1 MESNT
6 TLSVSGIAVSGW
18 GTTTGSSNGFTEIGT
33 SWNIPTLSCTKIFA
47 QELEKNPL
55 LKEGF
60 KSMFSSFFR
69 EEFVKET
76 ESGKEITNEDLR
88 RIADQAAEKF
98 TDYLCKL

>member
-1 MESNT
+1 MNNIGNWTISTGTPVNNIAWDT
-6 TLSVSGIAVSGW
+6 PPPQVLTLTQRFA
-18 GTTTGSSNGFTEIGT
+18 NHLTE
-33 SWNIPTLSCTKIFA
+33 
-47 QELEKNPL
+47 NPL

-60 KSMFSSFFR
+60 KAMFSSYFR

-76 ESGKEITNEDLR
+76 KSGKEITNEDLR

>member
-6 TLSVSGIAVSGW
+6 TLLGSGLGIKGW
-18 GTTTGSSNGFTEIGT
+18 STTTGTSATTSNGRLTY
-33 SWNIPTLSCTKIFA
+33 TKMFV
-47 QELEKNPL
+47 QELENNPL

-76 ESGKEITNEDLR
+76 QSGKEITNEDLR